1 MIPERQNHAADRRGE
16 AEPRRV
22 KFRPRTVFVATLSV
36 LGLFGCDQTKTTQ
49 GGSADETSTIAFYRP
64 DGKPAAGAR
73 VMIYGT
79 ADTGASPR
87 DQVITNA
94 NGSVEL
100 PALGKGFY
108 NLVVRQDGK
117 AIFQDSLFSNG
128 ERMLASSDTLRAT
141 GVLAGRV
148 RVQSQ
153 HSPRIAWIHLLGAG
167 KYLNVDDSGFF
178 RMEGIPQGKFTM
190 AALTREGGYT
200 PTFKEVRAVS
210 DSVVD
215 VGDIELVYT
224 GLPVIKNLEARFD
237 TLTGIVNLRWDSIGL
252 RQTWHYNI
260 YRDDILLGRTTGS
273 RWIDT
278 VSDEYPGSVP
288 SQGVHTYHV
297 RLANADS
304 VGSKWESITMRIIS
318 AYLYQEVKIDWEKKA
333 ELPWKSAA
341 FQLDTLDGKLVAW
354 RSAEYQS
361 QVTLPGE
368 TVQRTSLYTGAIE
381 MWTSTDTGRT
391 WTKIADSLPI
401 GTFPVRYLGKWWG
414 IRKIPGAAVPFF
426 PDTTDGY
433 SIVRAD
439 VGHFYENAVVVSS
452 LDGLAWDSVATLPVS
467 NPDGTVLVDQFRMET
482 DADGIWA
489 IGSTTFKFWW
499 SDIEAWRFDGT
510 DWKDHSNDSY
520 LGRPGIYIGMPWA
533 RSSWDK
539 GWWSLLSYTHWEVN
553 GKQVSAGMYS
563 GSVWN
568 GARVVALTEDLNLVF
583 AENESISADDSVS
596 VVHTLSYPGG
606 GRHYERLL
614 GGRVV
619 SVSDS
624 GVHVGRIL
632 SGTEGGDPRGT
643 WVKRTE
649 IPAVF

>member
-237 TLTGIVNLRWDSIGL
+237 TLTGIVYLRWDSTAL
-252 RQTWHYNI
+252 RQTWHYNV
-260 YRDDILLGRTTGS
+260 YRDDILLGQTTGP
-273 RWIDT
+273 RWNDT
-278 VSDEYPGSVP
+278 VSDEYPGNVP
-288 SQGVHTYHV
+288 SQGLHTYRV
-297 RLANADS
+297 ALANADS

-318 AYLYQEVKIDWEKKA
+318 AYLYQEVKIDWEKRS
-333 ELPWKSAA
+333 ELPWPSGL
-341 FQLDTLDGKLVAW
+341 FRIDTAGGDLVGW
-354 RSAEYQS
+354 RSAEFGTELGVGIDGS
-361 QVTLPGE
+361 ARINVH
-368 TVQRTSLYTGAIE
+368 TGWIE
-381 MWTSTDTGRT
+381 MWVSTDSGRN
-391 WTKIADSLPI
+391 WIRKIDSLEL
-401 GTFPVRYLGKWWG
+401 GALPVRYRGKWWSVRRG
-414 IRKIPGAAVPFF
+414 ERRIGSMDSAAIEAK
-426 PDTTDGY
+426 Y
-433 SIVRAD
+433 STPVA
-439 VGHFYENAVVVSS
+439 YPSVVVMESS
-452 LDGLAWDSVATLPVS
+452 DGIAWDSVESLSFESVQT
-467 NPDGTVLVDQFRMET
+467 
-482 DADGIWA
+482 
-489 IGSTTFKFWW
+489 
-499 SDIEAWRFDGT
+499 AWRFELDESRLILVGGCANSNCGGT
-510 DWKDHSNDSY
+510 PFSQYQYDMS
-520 LGRPGIYIGMPWA
+520 L
-533 RSSWDK
+533 
-539 GWWSLLSYTHWEVN
+539 WSLQAAGWRNESMSDGPLIGYGALFMKRVWNERWWEITRFGDELDGRALPPAFTLWSMVEMPINNILFPMRIEGGKILFFRMTDAISLDSSGSYTHALAWP
-553 GKQVSAGMYS
+553 GKG
-563 GSVWN
+563 
-568 GARVVALTEDLNLVF
+568 
-583 AENESISADDSVS
+583 
-596 VVHTLSYPGG
+596 P
-606 GRHYERLL
+606 HYETKFKSRIL
-614 GGRVV
+614 
-619 SVSDS
+619 SISDS
-624 GVHVGRIL
+624 GVYLGRIL
-632 SGTEGGDPRGT
+632 SGTQGGDPRGT
-643 WVKRTE
+643 WVKQTE
-649 IPAVF
+649 IPTVF